1 MQYNIIHLIW
11 WIWRGKYYKSQACM
25 YIHAYNTQFILTFIA
40 LSLLS
45 LIQHATQLLTNT
57 HAYTLVLYE
66 TLTEP
71 LAFMDST
78 PPLSRIIRIASNDP
92 DSAALCSRVSPNYCD
107 MLYIHLLC
115 DNTLIL
121 VYTYTINLY
130 HQALQENLYSSYHIA
145 LYYISHLMY

>member
-1 MQYNIIHLIW
+1 MMNMKRKILQITSMHVHTCILCAIHINIHRSIATLP
-11 WIWRGKYYKSQACM
+11 
-25 YIHAYNTQFILTFIA
+25 NTTCYT
-40 LSLLS
+40 
-45 LIQHATQLLTNT
+45 ATHT

-92 DSAALCSRVSPNYCD
+92 EEAVLCSGVSPSYCD
-107 MLYIHLLC
+107 ILYIHLLC

-130 HQALQENLYSSYHIA
+130 HHALQENLYSSYHIA
-145 LYYISHLMY
+145 LHYICCTT